1 MSTEKQ
7 LSSRH
12 TVCESQLP
20 RLKNAEHTQ
29 AWDSG
34 VSLVH
39 ISMST
44 PSTPVAG
51 KDKAYQRHR
60 LRVTSDSVSESCSKK
75 GEV

>member
-12 TVCESQLP
+12 TVCEFPLP

-34 VSLVH
+34 VSLMH

-44 PSTPVAG
+44 LSTPVADKG
-51 KDKAYQRHR
+51 KA
-60 LRVTSDSVSESCSKK
+60 
-75 GEV
+75 

>member
-20 RLKNAEHTQ
+20 QLKNAEHAQ

-39 ISMST
+39 VSMST

-51 KDKAYQRHR
+51 KDKA
-60 LRVTSDSVSESCSKK
+60 
-75 GEV
+75 